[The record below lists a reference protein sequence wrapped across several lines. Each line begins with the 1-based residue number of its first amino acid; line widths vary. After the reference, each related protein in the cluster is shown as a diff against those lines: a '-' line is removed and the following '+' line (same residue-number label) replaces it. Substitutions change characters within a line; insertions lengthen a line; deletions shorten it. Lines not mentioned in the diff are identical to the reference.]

1 MVGDFIEQTK
11 QVLIDFSVPGAA
23 AVTVNTDAL
32 KVGISKFPTN
42 NPGSGFSVGKAKF
55 KFQMSSLPG
64 PKKVFSNSF
73 EEAQDYMILSVSLLF
88 LLIIMRYIIFFSLLS
103 HHIGATSPCA
113 QESVG
118 HFMSPL
124 SNRLPFSFLKTF

>member
-88 LLIIMRYIIFFSLLS
+88 LLIIMRYIIFF
-103 HHIGATSPCA
+103 
-113 QESVG
+113 
-118 HFMSPL
+118 HFYH
-124 SNRLPFSFLKTF
+124 TI